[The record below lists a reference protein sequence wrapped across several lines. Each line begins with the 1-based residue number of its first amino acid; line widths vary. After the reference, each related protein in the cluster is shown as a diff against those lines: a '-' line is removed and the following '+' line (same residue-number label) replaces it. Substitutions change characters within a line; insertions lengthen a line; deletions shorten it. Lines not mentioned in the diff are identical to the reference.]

1 MTDVVKTWTR
11 WHSDGWVLTVIRT
24 SAGKH
29 LYKAQQEQQPE
40 TPMAPAASLVDAQHK
55 AEDVVR
61 NSGHRC
67 VARCSFWIANPL
79 DED

>member
-1 MTDVVKTWTR
+1 MIHDKSWTR

-24 SAGKH
+24 PDRE
-29 LYKAQQEQQPE
+29 YFYRTQQEGQDEAPLL
-40 TPMAPAASLVDAQHK
+40 PAASLVDGQHR

-67 VARCSFWIANPL
+67 VARCSFWIADPP

>member
-1 MTDVVKTWTR
+1 MNDVEKTWTR
-11 WHSDGWVLTVIRT
+11 WHSDGWVLTVVRT
-24 SAGKH
+24 PAGH
-29 LYKAQQEQQPE
+29 FYRTQRDGQPDATPIKAN
-40 TPMAPAASLVDAQHK
+40 SLVDALHK

-67 VARCSFWIANPL
+67 VARCSFWIADPP